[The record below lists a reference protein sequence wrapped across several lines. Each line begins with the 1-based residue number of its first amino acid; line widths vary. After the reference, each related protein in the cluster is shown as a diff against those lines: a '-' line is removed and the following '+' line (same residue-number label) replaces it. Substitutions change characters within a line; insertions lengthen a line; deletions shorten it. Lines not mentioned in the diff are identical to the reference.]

1 MSIPLELIT
10 MGASAMMT
18 GVMTIWAMKL
28 KAQRQQQQALI
39 ERATLQDE
47 IFSRAREFKGSKE
60 FHFTRRLI
68 AISCVAAIIILPKI
82 LPLFGIDVT
91 IGWTQIESGF
101 WFWSDDETVVKWKTM
116 SGLVLT
122 PLDTHVV
129 SSIIGMYFGNSMVR
143 NV

>member
-68 AISCVAAIIILPKI
+68 ALSCVGAIVILPKV

-91 IGWTQIESGF
+91 IGWTQVESGF

-116 SGLVLT
+116 TGLVLT

-129 SSIIGMYFGNSMVR
+129 SSIIGMYFGNSMVK